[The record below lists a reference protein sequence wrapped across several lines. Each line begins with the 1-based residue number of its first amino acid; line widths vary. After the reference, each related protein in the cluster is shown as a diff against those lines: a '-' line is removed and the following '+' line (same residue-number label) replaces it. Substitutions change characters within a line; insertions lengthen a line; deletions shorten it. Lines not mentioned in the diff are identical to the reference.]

1 MSRIQQNKKPPRP
14 HAALAKIHIAKKA
27 LAMDDA
33 TYRAMLQSVAGVS
46 SSKALSDDGVT
57 RVLAHLQRCGWKPK
71 TTAKAGKKPSVG
83 RNRQALI
90 GKVEALLA
98 EAKRPW
104 GYADSLARR
113 MFGVEKTDWLDAEQ
127 LAKLV
132 AALTYDAKRHGRS
145 LG

>member
-1 MSRIQQNKKPPRP
+1 MNRIQQNKKTPRP
-14 HAALAKIHIAKKA
+14 HAALAKIHIAKKE

-33 TYRAMLQSVAGVS
+33 TYRAMLQNVAGVS
-46 SSKALSDDGVT
+46 SSKALSDDGIT
-57 RVLAHLQRCGWKPK
+57 RVLTHLQRCGWKPK
-71 TTAKAGKKPSVG
+71 NTGTIGKKPSMG
-83 RNRQALI
+83 HGRQALV

-104 GYADSLARR
+104 SYADAMTKR